1 MATSRAARRAKR
13 TRVGP
18 AGAAR
23 AESEPAASVSDPAAS
38 VSPVRSDRVV
48 ACALLAAAL
57 ATYLATSSAHLAGGD
72 SAEFVTI
79 FAKGGVAHPSG
90 YPLYCLLLRLCAW
103 MPGGPILGS
112 SRVNAILGALS
123 IAALYRACRAWGA
136 SQGAALVAATAY
148 AVAPVA
154 WRLATEAEVFALNA
168 LLAGLLLWVA
178 APRASM
184 APATRVVVLAGLAG
198 LALSNHLTIVLL
210 APTGLFAAFHALRAT
225 ALRART
231 ALSAA
236 AAFGAG
242 LLPYLYCYEVGR
254 APNGRFVWGEP
265 GTWQGLLRHVTRADF
280 GTFSLT
286 GSDQSPDRLSN
297 LWVYFA
303 QTAGWVLV
311 LPFLIGLLG
320 FARAYSRA
328 ARGVGRDDP
337 RARVDVLVLFGTWAL
352 AGPVFAALLNIP
364 PDAQRATL
372 WERFHLLPEVV
383 FAIAVAWGLDAWPAL
398 REGRRVP
405 LAVSCV
411 SVAALGAFQAWPQ
424 VRAAHTDMLERY
436 TENTETTAPPHSV
449 LLGTGDYRLFSFLY
463 ADAIGLRSDVTYI
476 DPHLLAYDWYR
487 NRASQRLGSAIARPA
502 QPLSDEVALVDAAF
516 SLGRPVLLTDAFDA
530 ELQKV
535 FPSYPLGTLIRL
547 LPRGASLPGPD
558 SVEQENLAVFA
569 TFRPWDRTVRD
580 DEWATAVL
588 PTYQRPWI
596 ALSRVFE
603 RRGDEARAK
612 ASRQRAE
619 DWGAG
624 GAGTL

>member
-1 MATSRAARRAKR
+1 MTAAGWLQLL
-13 TRVGP
+13 VLL
-18 AGAAR
+18 
-23 AESEPAASVSDPAAS
+23 
-38 VSPVRSDRVV
+38 
-48 ACALLAAAL
+48 ALLAVS
-57 ATYLATSSAHLAGGD
+57 T
-72 SAEFVTI
+72 
-79 FAKGGVAHPSG
+79 
-90 YPLYCLLLRLCAW
+90 PL
-103 MPGGPILGS
+103 
-112 SRVNAILGALS
+112 LGAYMAS
-123 IAALYRACRAWGA
+123 VYGAAEDGSRRAPGDRFFLPVERAVYRACRAWGA
-136 SQGAALVAATAY
+136 SQGAGLVAAAAY
-148 AVAPVA
+148 AVGPVA

-168 LLAGLLLWVA
+168 LLAALLLWVS
-178 APRASM
+178 APRVSM

-198 LALSNHLTIVLL
+198 ISLSNHLTIVLL
-210 APTGLFAAFHALRAT
+210 APIGLFAAIHALRAS
-225 ALRART
+225 ALRVRT

-242 LLPYLYCYEVGR
+242 LLPYLYCYEVDR

-286 GSDQSPDRLSN
+286 SSDQSPDALSN
-297 LWVYFA
+297 LWAYFA

-311 LPFLIGLLG
+311 VPFLIGQLG
-320 FARAYSRA
+320 FARAYSDA
-328 ARGVGRDDP
+328 SRGVGGADP
-337 RARVDVLVLFGTWAL
+337 RARLNVLLLLGTWAL
-352 AGPVFAALLNIP
+352 AGPVFAALLNVP

-383 FAIAVAWGLDAWPAL
+383 FAIAVAWGLDAWPPL

-405 LAVSCV
+405 LAISGL
-411 SVAALGAFQAWPQ
+411 SVAALGAFLAWPQ
-424 VRAAHTDMLERY
+424 VRAAHTDLLERY
-436 TENTETTAPPHSV
+436 TENTETSAPEHSV

-463 ADAIGLRSDVTYI
+463 ADAVGLRSDVTYI

-487 NRASQRLGSAIARPA
+487 NQASGRLGPAIGTPA
-502 QPLSDEVALVDAAF
+502 QPLNDEVALVDAAL

-530 ELQKV
+530 ELTKV
-535 FPSYPLGTLIRL
+535 FPSYPVGTLIRL

-569 TFRPWDRTVRD
+569 SFRPWDRTVRD

-612 ASRQRAE
+612 ASRQRIE
-619 DWGAG
+619 DWGVG
-624 GAGTL
+624 IVGTPRM

>member
-1 MATSRAARRAKR
+1 MA
-13 TRVGP
+13 V
-18 AGAAR
+18 
-23 AESEPAASVSDPAAS
+23 
-38 VSPVRSDRVV
+38 
-48 ACALLAAAL
+48 ALLAVAL

-90 YPLYCLLLRLCAW
+90 YPLYCLLLRLCAG

-112 SRVNAILGALS
+112 SRVSAIIGALS
-123 IAALYRACRAWGA
+123 IAAVYRACRAWGA
-136 SQGAALVAATAY
+136 SQGAALVAAAAY
-148 AVAPVA
+148 AVGPVA

-168 LLAGLLLWVA
+168 LLAALLLWVA
-178 APRASM
+178 APRVSM

-210 APTGLFAAFHALRAT
+210 APIGLFAAFHALRAS
-225 ALRART
+225 ALRVRT
-231 ALSAA
+231 AFSAT

-242 LLPYLYCYEVGR
+242 LLPYLYCYEVGH
-254 APNGRFVWGEP
+254 APSGRFVWGEP

-286 GSDQSPDRLSN
+286 GSDQSPDALSN
-297 LWVYFA
+297 LWAYYA
-303 QTAGWVLV
+303 QKAGRVLV

-320 FARAYSRA
+320 FARAYSGA
-328 ARGVGRDDP
+328 SRGVGGADP
-337 RARVDVLVLFGTWAL
+337 PARLNVLVLLGTWAL
-352 AGPVFAALLNIP
+352 AGPGFAALLNVP

-383 FAIAVAWGLDAWPAL
+383 FAIAVAWGLDAWPTL

-405 LAVSCV
+405 LAISGL
-411 SVAALGAFQAWPQ
+411 SVAALGAFLASPQ
-424 VRAAHTDMLERY
+424 VRAAHTDLLERY
-436 TENTETTAPPHSV
+436 TENTETSAPQHSV
-449 LLGTGDYRLFSFLY
+449 VLGTGDYRLFSFLY
-463 ADAIGLRSDVTYI
+463 TDAVGLRSDVTYI

-487 NRASQRLGSAIARPA
+487 NQASERLGSAIGKPG
-502 QPLSDEVALVDAAF
+502 QPLNDEVALVEAAF

-530 ELQKV
+530 GSTKA
-535 FPSYPLGTLIRL
+535 FPSYPVGTLIRL
-547 LPRGASLPGPD
+547 LPRGTSLPAPD
-558 SVEQENLAVFA
+558 DVEQENLAVFA
-569 TFRPWDRTVRD
+569 LFRPWDRTVRD

-603 RRGDEARAK
+603 RRGDETRAK
-612 ASRQRAE
+612 VSRQRIA

-624 GAGTL
+624 NVVAPSL